1 MLFLNSVTYTIL
13 CNYCIIL
20 ESSIKARVKG
30 IRAGRRVSKP
40 YNGQANEKRNGMDIA
55 RDRDK
60 KRGMSFIDDRGK
72 RNLYTNGNI
81 EAQCQNITQ

>member
-1 MLFLNSVTYTIL
+1 MLSLNSVTYTKL

-20 ESSIKARVKG
+20 KSSIKARVKG

-60 KRGMSFIDDRGK
+60 RIGISFIDDRGK
-72 RNLYTNGNI
+72 RNVRSDRNI
-81 EAQCQNITQ
+81 GT